1 MDNYYH
7 AFINDI
13 KVLMEAGNYKDAV
26 TKLEEEFSMPYIP
39 KEYEE
44 QMIALYNEC
53 RHEIQGKQETRKY
66 SEEDIDIL
74 LKGSIDEA
82 CQAVEILKGS
92 NIRRH
97 LETIESYLK
106 KEPHFLIRT
115 LLVEA
120 LVEQDIKDEIQMDY
134 DGLEV
139 CFTPTFVELPS
150 QQEELK
156 KAVEIVRSFFENDN
170 PSFLIMCVES
180 MMKEM
185 YFKLPFSL
193 GEDEVDPFLYAILSY
208 VYKANGDEEGFEAF
222 IHEKNLA
229 NSSGYDLLLYKYD
242 I

>member
-7 AFINDI
+7 NLIQDV
-13 KVLMEAGNYKDAV
+13 KKRMSEQNYKEAIE
-26 TKLEEEFSMPYIP
+26 KLEEEFSMPYIP
-39 KEYEE
+39 KEYED
-44 QMIALYNEC
+44 QMITLYNEC
-53 RHEIQGKQETRKY
+53 RHEVQEKQETRKY
-66 SEEDIDIL
+66 SEEDIDTL

-97 LETIESYLK
+97 LEAVEWYLK
-106 KEPHFLIRT
+106 EEPHFLIRT

-120 LVEQDIKDEIQMDY
+120 LVEQDIKEEIQMDY

-150 QQEELK
+150 QQETLK
-156 KAVEIVRSFFENDN
+156 EAVNQVRAFYENEN
-170 PSFLIMCVES
+170 PSFLMMCVEC

-193 GEDEVDPFLYAILSY
+193 GEDEVKPFLYAILSY
-208 VYKANGDEEGFEAF
+208 VYKANGDDEGFEAF
-222 IHEKNLA
+222 IREKNLA